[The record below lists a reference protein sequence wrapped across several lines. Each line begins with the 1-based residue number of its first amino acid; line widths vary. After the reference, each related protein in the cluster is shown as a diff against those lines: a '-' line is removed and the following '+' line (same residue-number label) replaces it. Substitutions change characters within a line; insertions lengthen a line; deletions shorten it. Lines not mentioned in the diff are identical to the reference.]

1 MLHLRL
7 IAMSAITNER
17 LRKLN
22 KTMAAVHFAQG
33 AVILLIAKDF
43 SLPLT
48 TGYLYF
54 DQATKTLRS
63 AQHTL
68 GHLSLPILIAA
79 FFFVSAIAHLVIS
92 TVGFKAYTKGIG
104 KGINKF
110 RWFEYAVSASI
121 MIVAIS
127 LLVGI
132 YDVAI
137 LASAFALTAIM
148 NLMGLMMEVHNQTT
162 KKTNWLSYYIGS
174 FAGIIPWAIIA
185 YYFYASSTYGNSK
198 PPTFVYWIFVSIF
211 VFFSCFALNM
221 FLQYKKVGKW
231 KDYRHG
237 ELIYIYLSLF
247 AKSALAWQVF
257 AGTLRP

>member
-1 MLHLRL
+1 
-7 IAMSAITNER
+7 MSTITN
-17 LRKLN
+17 RKLLKLN
-22 KTMAAVHFAQG
+22 RIMAGVHAAQG
-33 AVILLIAKDF
+33 IIVLLLAKSF

-54 DQATKTLRS
+54 NQQTRRLLP

-68 GHLSLPILIAA
+68 THLSLPLLIAA
-79 FFFVSAIAHLVIS
+79 FFFVSALAHLIIG
-92 TVGFKAYTKGIG
+92 TVYSKAYERGLS
-104 KGINKF
+104 KGINKA
-110 RWFEYAVSASI
+110 RWLEYSVSASI

-127 LLVGI
+127 MLVGI

-137 LASAFALTAIM
+137 LAGAFALTAVM
-148 NLMGLMMEVHNQTT
+148 NLMGLVMEVHNQST
-162 KKTNWLSYYIGS
+162 KKTNWLSYRIGA
-174 FAGIIPWAIIA
+174 FAGLVPWLIIA
-185 YYFYASSTYGNSK
+185 SYFWASAHYGNGK

-211 VFFSCFALNM
+211 LFFSCFALNM

-231 KDYRHG
+231 RDYRFG
-237 ELIYIYLSLF
+237 ELVYIYLSLF

>member
-1 MLHLRL
+1 MSDMTDRRL
-7 IAMSAITNER
+7 IR
-17 LRKLN
+17 LNRV
-22 KTMAAVHFAQG
+22 MAGVHFVQG
-33 AVILLIAKDF
+33 ILILLLAKSF
-43 SLPLT
+43 SLTLT

-54 DQATKTLRS
+54 DKATRTLQP
-63 AQHTL
+63 AQHAVVQV
-68 GHLSLPILIAA
+68 SVPYLIAG
-79 FFFVSAIAHLVIS
+79 FFFVSALAHLIIG
-92 TVGFKAYTKGIG
+92 TVGAKAYAKGVA
-104 KGINKF
+104 KGINRF

-137 LASAFALTAIM
+137 LAGAFALTAVM

-162 KKTNWLSYYIGS
+162 SKTSWLSYYIGT
-174 FAGIIPWAIIA
+174 FAGLVPWAIIA
-185 YYFYASSTYGNSK
+185 YYFYTSAHYGGSH

-211 VFFSCFALNM
+211 LFFSCFALNM
-221 FLQYKKVGKW
+221 FLQYKKIGRW
-231 KDYRHG
+231 KDYRWG
-237 ELIYIYLSLF
+237 ELMYIYLSLI

>member
-1 MLHLRL
+1 
-7 IAMSAITNER
+7 MSTISNGK

-22 KTMAAVHFAQG
+22 LIMAGVHAAQG
-33 AVILLIAKDF
+33 VAVLLLARSF
-43 SLPLT
+43 SITLT
-48 TGYLYF
+48 TGYLFF
-54 DQATKTLRS
+54 DHATKTLQPAAAAV
-63 AQHTL
+63 AQV
-68 GHLSLPILIAA
+68 SLPHLVAD
-79 FFFVSAIAHLVIS
+79 FFFVSALAHLIIG
-92 TVGFKAYTKGIG
+92 TVGYQAYTKGLA

-127 LLVGI
+127 MLVGI

-137 LASAFALTAIM
+137 LAGAFALTAIM
-148 NLMGLMMEVHNQTT
+148 NLMGLVMEVHNQSTS
-162 KKTNWLSYYIGS
+162 KTNWLSYKIGAL
-174 FAGIIPWAIIA
+174 AGIIPWAVIA
-185 YYFYASSTYGNSK
+185 YYFYASAHYGGSR

-211 VFFSCFALNM
+211 LFFSCFALNM

-231 KDYRHG
+231 KDYRYG
-237 ELIYIYLSLF
+237 ELVYICLSLF